1 MENRVS
7 SQALYRQVYETLL
20 PTFQDAREC
29 QAITKRLLAHYFQC
43 DAMALVMGA
52 IVAIPLPKSQLLAA
66 ALQRLKQHEP
76 IQYVLGEAPF
86 LGRNFQVSPA
96 VLIPRPETE
105 EMVQCILQENSQVG
119 LQVLDI
125 GTGSG
130 CIAITLQQE
139 LQQATVHALDIDP
152 EALNVAQANAQKL
165 GASLRWLQADILQ
178 DALPDRQWDIIVS
191 NPPYVRRAE
200 QSRMQR
206 CVLDYEPERA
216 LFVPDEQPLLFYERI
231 AALAPQHLVPGGRLY
246 LEINEAFGTAI
257 AHLLTE
263 AGFQAVRTW
272 QDLHGRGRWV
282 SGQLQ

>member
-20 PTFQDAREC
+20 PTFQDVREC
-29 QAITKRLLAHYFQC
+29 QAITKRLLAHYCQC

-105 EMVQCILQENSQVG
+105 EMIQCILQENPQVG

-165 GASLRWLQADILQ
+165 GASLHWLQTDILQ
-178 DALPDRQWDIIVS
+178 DALPDRKWDIIVS

-206 CVLDYEPERA
+206 RVLDYEPERA

-231 AALAPQHLVPGGRLY
+231 AALAPRHLVPGGRLY
-246 LEINEAFGTAI
+246 LEINESFGTAI

-272 QDLHGRGRWV
+272 QDLHGRDRWV